1 MGIDDLEPQDSRKTS
16 PQAEDSGILGRIISL
31 ILGANDPEKEK
42 KRLLKQIAK
51 DIKKSKFKFFNPKG
65 DLALPG
71 LGKFIHEIFKIVG
84 PAQTLL
90 QNSESSGALKNIII
104 EMHLDDEKL
113 KLRESFS
120 EEFIREKLKTMD
132 TKQLASEIKDSMIS
146 FFAAFDHE
154 SMKAINSTY
163 NLFTLFYS
171 LVMYDYYF
179 ILKKFDSNLSEK
191 DFSYNPRFESIN
203 GEYIIDDIK
212 DFLEVMLS
220 IDKGADWDRLFD
232 ILKEY
237 RNVDVVS
244 RPAWKKLVSGLD
256 EVKSAGTLELLVKH
270 LEKNPHYKPV
280 LNVPS
285 ERIIEPYLNKIKTQ
299 TELTI
304 QKILQEK
311 KNQKVDKLASL
322 VFGSVTVA
330 RMKNYTEKAN
340 AMFSKK
346 MLGGFTN
353 TAAANYLKAFLLDYG
368 KKDIREVRDLLII
381 RGKWTTNILSQQ
393 LSDSFHQV
401 MVISEQLI
409 QFDDA
414 CADEGDYGIRLRK
427 VINRADR
434 DQAAMKTLRDT
445 VKDINDKAALLI
457 SESAQ
462 NLIVFAKHLK
472 SLIEDFDKTGH
483 HEILINWKEV
493 DSVSEGRVKEKMT
506 EVYKKIYYFIQLM
519 QMYVKSENAS

>member
-1 MGIDDLEPQDSRKTS
+1 MGKDDLEPHGPFKDTS
-16 PQAEDSGILGRIISL
+16 KIDESGLLGRIISL

-42 KRLLKQIAK
+42 RRLLKQIAK
-51 DIKKSKFKFFNPKG
+51 DLKKSRAKFFNPKG
-65 DLALPG
+65 DVALPG
-71 LGKFIHEIFKIVG
+71 LAKFFHEIFKVVG

-90 QNSESSGALKNIII
+90 QNSETSGALKNIII
-104 EMHLDDEKL
+104 EMHLDDEKF

-120 EEFIREKLKTMD
+120 EEAIREKLKTMD
-132 TKQLASEIKDSMIS
+132 TKQLAAEIKDSMIS
-146 FFAAFDHE
+146 FFAAFDQE
-154 SMKAINSTY
+154 SMKSINTAY
-163 NLFTLFYS
+163 NQFALFHA
-171 LVMYDYYF
+171 LVMYDYFF

-191 DFSYNPRFESIN
+191 DFTYSPRFESIN

-212 DFLEVMLS
+212 DFLEVMLR
-220 IDKGADWDRLFD
+220 IDKNADWDRLFD

-244 RPAWKKLVSGLD
+244 RPAWKKLISGME
-256 EVKSAGTLELLVKH
+256 EVKTAGTLELLVKH
-270 LEKNPHYKPV
+270 LEKNPYYKPV
-280 LNVPS
+280 LSVPG
-285 ERIIEPYLNKIKTQ
+285 ERIIEPYLNKMKTQ

-311 KNQKVDKLASL
+311 KNQKVDKLVIL
-322 VFGSVTVA
+322 VFGTAAVA

-340 AMFSKK
+340 MMFSKK

-353 TAAANYLKAFLLDYG
+353 TSAANYLKAFLLDYG

-414 CADEGDYGIRLRK
+414 CADEGDYGMRLRK
-427 VINRADR
+427 FINRTDR
-434 DQAAMKTLRDT
+434 DQGAMKALRDT
-445 VKDINDKAALLI
+445 VKEINDKAASLI
-457 SESAQ
+457 SESAH
-462 NLIVFAKHLK
+462 NLIAFAKNLK
-472 SLIEDFDKTGH
+472 ALIEDYDKTGH

-493 DSVSEGRVKEKMT
+493 DSASDGTVKTRMV
-506 EVYKKIYYFIQLM
+506 EVYKKIYYFVQLL
-519 QMYVKSENAS
+519 QMFVKSESAS